1 MKLWTNLT
9 TLSQRPDIDKSTWN
23 TLACQL
29 VDICMAHDDHF
40 FAAVKEARPV
50 IDTLNKTFRQYGLPT
65 INTNRKNR
73 AVAKSLSEFAANC
86 GITFKK
92 AAEPA

>member
-1 MKLWTNLT
+1 MLLWTNLSK
-9 TLSQRPDIDKSTWN
+9 LSSRPDIDKSTWN

-29 VDICMAHDDHF
+29 IDICEANTEHF

-65 INTNRKNR
+65 INTNRKNS
-73 AVAKSLSEFAANC
+73 AVAKSLSEFATNC